1 MNRLIILCFVIS
13 ILISCGTSRLT
24 ENEAIRLAEKYVAEQ
39 GYTDKKI
46 QIDTAKIEPDIVE
59 QVMLPSGILQMRYN
73 TLKPKAVFNSKG
85 QRKWTVGFQNTRDST
100 RFRIV
105 RIYRNGKRI
114 EMEHQDLQVRTE

>member
-1 MNRLIILCFVIS
+1 MII

-24 ENEAIRLAEKYVAEQ
+24 ENEAIRLAEKYVVEQ
-39 GYTDKKI
+39 GYTDKKV
-46 QIDTAKIEPDIVE
+46 QIDPEKIEPDFVE

-73 TLKPKAVFNSKG
+73 TLKPDAVFNNKG
-85 QRKWTVGFQNTRDST
+85 GRIWTVGFQSTQDST

-114 EMEHQDLQVRTE
+114 EMEHQDLKLNTE